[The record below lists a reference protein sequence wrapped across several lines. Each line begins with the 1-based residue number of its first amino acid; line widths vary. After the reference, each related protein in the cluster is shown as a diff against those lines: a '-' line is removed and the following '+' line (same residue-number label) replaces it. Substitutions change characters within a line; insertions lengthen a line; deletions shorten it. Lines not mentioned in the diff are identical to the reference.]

1 MAAGLG
7 FEPRP
12 AEPESV
18 VLPLHYPA
26 TSLTE
31 VIIALIIVLCQP
43 LFFVLQPGLLAI
55 HFQKKNLKNIV
66 NLYTNSD
73 IMFMYCTT

>member
-26 TSLTE
+26 TPLTE
-31 VIIALIIVLCQP
+31 VIIALI
-43 LFFVLQPGLLAI
+43 G
-55 HFQKKNLKNIV
+55 
-66 NLYTNSD
+66 T
-73 IMFMYCTT
+73 